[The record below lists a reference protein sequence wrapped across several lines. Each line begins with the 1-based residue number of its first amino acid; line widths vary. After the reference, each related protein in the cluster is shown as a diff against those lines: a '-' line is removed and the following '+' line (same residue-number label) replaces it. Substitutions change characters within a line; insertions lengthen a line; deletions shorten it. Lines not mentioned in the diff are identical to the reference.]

1 MEARMRALVIYES
14 MYGNTHTV
22 ADAIAEGLR
31 ERGEAT
37 VVPVK
42 DVSTELVEAADV
54 LVVGSPTHV
63 HGMTRPQTRAAAVEA
78 AEKPGADVELDAELD
93 THAPGLREWFDTLGP
108 IPKAAAA
115 FDTRIDM
122 PVVITGRA
130 SKGIAHRLRRHGA
143 KLLDEPTSFF
153 VTKDN
158 HLEAGE
164 AANAREWGRRL
175 GAAATDRT
183 AAR

>member
-1 MEARMRALVIYES
+1 MHALVIYES

-31 ERGEAT
+31 ASGEAT

-42 DVSTELVEAADV
+42 DISTDLVDGADL

-63 HGMTRPQTRAAAVEA
+63 HGMTRPKTREAAVEGA
-78 AEKPGADVELDAELD
+78 QKPGADVELDAALD
-93 THAPGLREWFDTLGP
+93 IHAPGLREWFDAMGP
-108 IPKAAAA
+108 IPQAAAA

-122 PVVITGRA
+122 PVAITGHA
-130 SKGIAHRLRRHGA
+130 SKGIAHRLRKHGA
-143 KLLDEPTSFF
+143 TLLDEPTSFF
-153 VTKDN
+153 VTKDS

-175 GAAATDRT
+175 GVAAVERAV
-183 AAR
+183 AP

>member
-1 MEARMRALVIYES
+1 VRARVIYES

-31 ERGEAT
+31 SSGEVT

-42 DVSTELVEAADV
+42 DLSADLVEHADL

-63 HGMTRPQTRAAAVEA
+63 HGMTWPKTREAAVEA
-78 AEKPGADVELDAELD
+78 AHKPEAELDLDAELD
-93 THAPGLREWFDTLGP
+93 LHAPGLREWFNTVKE

-115 FDTRIDM
+115 FDTRIDA
-122 PVVITGRA
+122 PAALTGRA
-130 SKGIAHRLRRHGA
+130 SKGIAHRLRKHGA
-143 KLLDEPTSFF
+143 TLVADPTSFF

-158 HLEAGE
+158 RLEAGE

-175 GAAATDRT
+175 GAELDGQASR
-183 AAR
+183 

>member
-1 MEARMRALVIYES
+1 
-14 MYGNTHTV
+14 
-22 ADAIAEGLR
+22 
-31 ERGEAT
+31 
-37 VVPVK
+37 VPVK
-42 DVSTELVEAADV
+42 DITAELVDRADL

-63 HGMTRPQTRAAAVEA
+63 HGMTRPKTREAAVEA
-78 AEKPGADVELDAELD
+78 AQKPGAELDVDAELD
-93 THAPGLREWFDTLGP
+93 LHAPGLREWFDAQGR

-122 PVVITGRA
+122 PVAITGHA
-130 SKGIAHRLRRHGA
+130 AKGIAHRLRRHGA
-143 KLLDEPTSFF
+143 QLVDEPTSFF

-175 GAAATDRT
+175 GAAVVERSVTR
-183 AAR
+183 